1 MKEENIEKI
10 FESQKEYFLS
20 DSTLDIDF
28 RIRNLK
34 ALKQEIINN
43 EEQIQDA
50 LFKDLHKSAEEAYI
64 TEIGILISEINLC
77 VKKLSKWTKAKK
89 VRSSLSC
96 FPSKAK
102 IISQPYGVVLIISPW
117 NYPFQLSLSP
127 LIGAIASGNTA
138 IIKPA
143 EYSPNTSLII
153 KKITDKIYDSNY
165 IKTIIG
171 GKDENQRLLDLSFDY
186 IFFTGSPKLGKLV
199 MEKASKNLVP
209 ITLELGGKSPCI
221 VDKTADIKLSAKRIA
236 FGKFLNSGQTCIAP
250 DHIFIHKDIKE
261 EFIKEIIV
269 VINSF
274 YTENEE
280 NSKDYGRIINEL
292 HFDRLSALLD
302 NGDIIY
308 GGKINRD
315 NKFISPTLI
324 ENIRKDSEL
333 LHSEIFGPI
342 LPIISFENI
351 ETLIASIRIKPKPL
365 ALYIFSNSKQ
375 IQNKIISKISSGG
388 VCVNDTIMHIVPENL
403 PFGGVGNSGM
413 GAYHGKKSFETFSH
427 QRSVLI
433 RKNWLDITLRYPP
446 FNKKKQS
453 LIKKLI

>member
-1 MKEENIEKI
+1 MKEESIEMI

-20 DSTLDIDF
+20 DTTLDLNF
-28 RIRNLK
+28 RIKSLK
-34 ALKQEIINN
+34 VLKQEILNN
-43 EEQIQDA
+43 EKKIQDA

-64 TEIGILISEINLC
+64 TEIGILISEINLFIR
-77 VKKLSKWTKAKK
+77 KLRKWARVKK

-96 FPSKAK
+96 FPSKAR
-102 IISQPYGVVLIISPW
+102 IISEPYGVCLIISPW
-117 NYPFQLSLSP
+117 NYPLQLAFSP

-153 KKITDKIYDSNY
+153 KKITDKIFNSNY

-171 GKDENQRLLDLSFDY
+171 GRDENQRLLDLAFDY
-186 IFFTGSPKLGKLV
+186 IFFTGSPSLGKIV
-199 MEKASKNLVP
+199 MEKAAKNLVP
-209 ITLELGGKSPCI
+209 ITLELGGKSPCLI
-221 VDKTADIKLSAKRIA
+221 DQTADIKLSAKRIV

-261 EFIKEIIV
+261 EFIEEVIG

-274 YTENEE
+274 YTENQES
-280 NSKDYGRIINEL
+280 SKDYGRVINDV

-302 NGDIIY
+302 DGDIIY
-308 GGKINRD
+308 GGKTNKD
-315 NKFISPTLI
+315 EKFISPTLI
-324 ENIRKDSEL
+324 ENIKKDSDL

-351 ETLIASIRIKPKPL
+351 DKLLESIRRKPKPL

-375 IQNKIISKISSGG
+375 IQNRIISKISSGG
-388 VCVNDTIMHIVPENL
+388 VCVNDTIMHIVPQGL

-446 FNKKKQS
+446 FNKTKQS